1 MPPPAGIVLNTP
13 CAKKLSDTFLTEE
26 KQATSKD
33 EETQIEE
40 GHLEYVERT
49 TVRDEDFKVF
59 Y

>member
-1 MPPPAGIVLNTP
+1 MPPPAGTLLNTP
-13 CAKKLSDTFLTEE
+13 CAKKLSDTFLTKE

-49 TVRDEDFKVF
+49 IVRDEDFKVF